1 MKKEII
7 HNNYGMTLIE
17 LVIVIAIV
25 GILAAIAVAVYSR
38 ARSRGYLA
46 DAKQALMT
54 IYQEEEN
61 YKAEHGIYST
71 GGVIPFFKGG
81 SPKIVGEYSVAFSS
95 GPTATTY
102 TARATPSVGGKMV
115 YNANNKYT
123 GWLEIDENGAK
134 NSRSIANDWP

>member
-7 HNNYGMTLIE
+7 HNKYGMTLIE
-17 LVIVIAIV
+17 LVIVIAMV

-123 GWLEIDENGAK
+123 GWLTIDQDGARD
-134 NSRSIANDWP
+134 SQSVSNDWP